1 MSTSLNLLNFY
12 KVNDMQEKESC
23 LNCKRSIGHDG
34 TCTLN
39 KGMFQT
45 CLGYE
50 KDPRGRLIRESGK
63 IKLEEHN
70 FKVGE
75 WTKDL
80 FVSKSKPDAHR
91 LKIRCI
97 DEIKWS
103 DELNDYDVSASYEY
117 FENEIFENEDVER
130 CQMKEYLKTNN
141 IKNVVMFK
149 TRSN

>member
-1 MSTSLNLLNFY
+1 
-12 KVNDMQEKESC
+12 MQEKESC
-23 LNCKRSIGHDG
+23 LNCKHSIDHDG

-50 KDPRGRLIRESGK
+50 KDPRGRLIRELGA
-63 IKLEEHN
+63 IKLADN
-70 FKVGE
+70 DFKVGE
-75 WTKDL
+75 WTKSY
-80 FVSKSKPDAHR
+80 FRSKTKPEPHR
-91 LKIRCI
+91 LKICHI

-103 DELNDYDVSASYEY
+103 EKLDDYNISATYEY
-117 FENEIFENEDVER
+117 FENEMVENEDAER
-130 CQMKEYLKTNN
+130 CQMKEYLKANN